1 MIVEILGV
9 YTPKSPWA
17 PSAERYRHEGS
28 RSIMSGWRP
37 APHRRHLETQ
47 KRPGHEIAP
56 RPLATNNLSEAHAVV
71 GAGSLAC
78 PGASPGIPF
87 GNPSEGTSDG

>member
-1 MIVEILGV
+1 MGPAAAGPGMHLNFQ
-9 YTPKSPWA
+9 SA
-17 PSAERYRHEGS
+17 PAPPGGERLDVPRWTSAEWPTLGGRKMIS
-28 RSIMSGWRP
+28 RP
-37 APHRRHLETQ
+37 P
-47 KRPGHEIAP
+47 IA
-56 RPLATNNLSEAHAVV
+56 EEVVHHAVV